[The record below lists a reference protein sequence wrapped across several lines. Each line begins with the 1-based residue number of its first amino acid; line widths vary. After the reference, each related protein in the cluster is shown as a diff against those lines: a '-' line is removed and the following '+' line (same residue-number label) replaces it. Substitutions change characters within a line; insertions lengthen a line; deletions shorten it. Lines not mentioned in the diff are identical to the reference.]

1 MSYINLRGHQV
12 WSVQYKPLFKPR
24 AEKVVLLHGGL
35 SATEDW
41 DHAILPAIKRDFH
54 VYGYDRTAHG
64 RTKIRD
70 GYYHFDFQCDEAIAY
85 LEDMVKGPAHLI
97 GWSDGGIIALYVA
110 LKRPDLVKSIVAIGA
125 NYHYDCGAIH
135 DVLTIEISDEDKTK
149 FASRSGQDPDL
160 LETIVRK
167 AYEVWA
173 TEPNLTLKDL
183 GKISAPTLILA
194 GDDEPFTSEHT
205 FSMYEALPSGR
216 LAIIPGA
223 SHFVPKEKKALT
235 QSAIKDFYADLKKG
249 AHFPMTRWPNRRKA
263 ETERLRGDS

>member
-1 MSYINLRGHQV
+1 MSYIDLRGHQV
-12 WSVQYKPLFKPR
+12 WSVEYKPLFKAR
-24 AEKVVLLHGGL
+24 SEKVVLLHGGL

-41 DHAILPAIKRDFH
+41 DHAILPAIKKEFH

-64 RTKIRD
+64 RTKMRE
-70 GYYHFDFQCDEAIAY
+70 GFYHFDFQCDEAIAY
-85 LEDMVKGPAHLI
+85 LEDVVKGQAHLI
-97 GWSDGGIIALYVA
+97 GWSDGGIIALYLA

-135 DVLTIEISDEDKTK
+135 DVLSIEISDEDKAK
-149 FASRSGQDPDL
+149 FAKRSGQDPEL
-160 LETIVRK
+160 LEVIVRK

-173 TEPNLTLKDL
+173 TEPTLTLNDL
-183 GKISAPTLILA
+183 GRITAPTLILA

-205 FSMYEALPSGR
+205 FSMYEALPNAR

-223 SHFVPKEKKALT
+223 SHYVPKEKRAQT
-235 QSAIKDFYADLKKG
+235 QAAIKDFYQELRSG
-249 AHFPMTRWPNRRKA
+249 VHYPMTRWPNRRKE

>member
-1 MSYINLRGHQV
+1 MSYLDLRGHQV
-12 WSVQYKPLFKPR
+12 WSVEYKPLFKPR
-24 AEKVVLLHGGL
+24 AERVVLLHGGL

-41 DHAILPAIKRDFH
+41 DHAILPAVKKDFH
-54 VYGYDRTAHG
+54 VFGYDRTAHG
-64 RTKIRD
+64 RTKMRE
-70 GYYHFDFQCDEAIAY
+70 GFYHFDFQCDEAIAY
-85 LEDMVKGPAHLI
+85 LEDVVKEPAHLI

-135 DVLTIEISDEDKTK
+135 DVLTIEISHEDKSK
-149 FASRSGQDPDL
+149 FASRSGQDPEL
-160 LETIVRK
+160 LEVIVRK

-173 TEPNLTLKDL
+173 TEPNLTLRDL
-183 GKISAPTLILA
+183 GRITAPTLILA

-205 FSMYEALPSGR
+205 FSMYEALPNAR

-223 SHFVPKEKKALT
+223 SHYVPKEKRIQT
-235 QSAIKDFYADLKKG
+235 QSAIKDFYQELRDG
-249 AHFPMTRWPNRRKA
+249 MHYPMTRWPNRRKS